1 MNRDD
6 YGEITSSFFNMSD
19 TERETYINMSVITLG
34 MLYNTIDITIYN
46 IEDNKTTIVS
56 INDIFDDIEYIDEY
70 SNISYI
76 DESFG

>member
-6 YGEITSSFFNMSD
+6 YGDITSSFFNMSD

-34 MLYNTIDITIYN
+34 LLYNTIDITIYD
-46 IEDNKTTIVS
+46 IEDNKATIVS

>member
-6 YGEITSSFFNMSD
+6 YGDITSSFFNMSD

-46 IEDNKTTIVS
+46 IEDNKATILS

-76 DESFG
+76 DETFG